1 MHMAA
6 RFLPVG
12 VLVMS
17 TMVSAAASSEPSLRP
32 FWTEQAMFRFGDE
45 LFFTGRASC
54 APSAEEGRQ
63 RAYESAVREV
73 LNYTRSSTLVG
84 MPIETQMLF
93 EEPPGAGC
101 PAGGVTVWR
110 LLRIPRL
117 PLNALAAHARDG
129 MTPRVRDGG
138 ARVRVKD
145 LSLRIGLS
153 REEVWKRFGQPRSV
167 MMRRS
172 TSEIHYDYPQF
183 GLTLALD
190 QQGGLLHWH
199 LAAPQSAAASRPSP
213 YDWHDWPEE
222 GSSRQTAGAPPLDL
236 TDRLRELEER
246 NAQELT
252 EDARAIC
259 ARRWRRNTE
268 MQRTCEPYEYEH
280 LKRLESQ
287 QRR

>member
-1 MHMAA
+1 MAA
-6 RFLPVG
+6 RILLFG

-17 TMVSAAASSEPSLRP
+17 AMVSAAASSEPLLRP

-73 LNYTRSSTLVG
+73 LNYTRATKLVG

-101 PAGGVTVWR
+101 PAGGTTVWR

-117 PLNALAAHARDG
+117 PLNALAAQ
-129 MTPRVRDGG
+129 PREGVTQRARDGG

-145 LSLRIGLS
+145 LSLRIGMS
-153 REEVWKRFGQPRSV
+153 REEVWRRFGQPRSV
-167 MMRRS
+167 IMRRS

-190 QQGGLLHWH
+190 QAAGLLHWH

-213 YDWHDWPEE
+213 YDWPEE
-222 GSSRQTAGAPPLDL
+222 GSSKHGVGAPPLDL

-246 NAQELT
+246 DAKELT

-280 LKRLESQ
+280 LKRLEAQ

>member
-1 MHMAA
+1 MAA
-6 RFLPVG
+6 RLLLFG

-17 TMVSAAASSEPSLRP
+17 AMVSAAVSSEPQLRP

-73 LNYTRSSTLVG
+73 LNYTRATKLVG

-101 PAGGVTVWR
+101 PAGGMTVWR

-117 PLNALAAHARDG
+117 PLNALAAQARDG
-129 MTPRVRDGG
+129 VTQRAHEGG

-145 LSLRIGLS
+145 LSLRIGMS
-153 REEVWKRFGQPRSV
+153 REEVWRRFGQPRSV

-190 QQGGLLHWH
+190 QAAGLLHWH

-213 YDWHDWPEE
+213 YDWPEE
-222 GSSRQTAGAPPLDL
+222 GSSRRTAGAPPLDL
-236 TDRLRELEER
+236 TDRLRELEEQD
-246 NAQELT
+246 AKELT

-280 LKRLESQ
+280 LKRLEAQ

>member
-1 MHMAA
+1 MAA
-6 RFLPVG
+6 RFLPLG

-17 TMVSAAASSEPSLRP
+17 AMVSAAVSSEPVLRP

-73 LNYTRSSTLVG
+73 LNYARVSKLIG

-117 PLNALAAHARDG
+117 PLNALAAQARDG
-129 MTPRVRDGG
+129 VTPRIREAG
-138 ARVRVKD
+138 ARLRVKD
-145 LSLRIGLS
+145 LSLRIGMS
-153 REEVWKRFGQPRSV
+153 REEVWNRFGQPRSV
-167 MMRRS
+167 MMRRN

-190 QQGGLLHWH
+190 QYGGLLHWH

-213 YDWHDWPEE
+213 YDWPEE
-222 GSSRQTAGAPPLDL
+222 GSSRQTAGSPPLDL
-236 TDRLRELEER
+236 TDRLRQLEER
-246 NAQELT
+246 DAQELT

-259 ARRWRRNTE
+259 ARRWRRNAE

-280 LKRLESQ
+280 LKRLEA
-287 QRR
+287 QRRR

>member
-1 MHMAA
+1 MAA
-6 RFLPVG
+6 RFLPLG
-12 VLVMS
+12 LLL
-17 TMVSAAASSEPSLRP
+17 VSATISSAASSDTVLRP

-45 LFFTGRASC
+45 IFFTGRASC

-63 RAYESAVREV
+63 RAYDSAVREV
-73 LNYTRSSTLVG
+73 LNYTRATKLVG

-101 PAGGVTVWR
+101 PSGGVTVWR

-117 PLNALAAHARDG
+117 PLNAIAAEARDG
-129 MTPRVRDGG
+129 LTPRLRDGDS
-138 ARVRVKD
+138 RTRVKD
-145 LSLRIGLS
+145 LSLRIGMS

-190 QQGGLLHWH
+190 PGGSLLHWH

-213 YDWHDWPEE
+213 YDWPEE
-222 GSSRQTAGAPPLDL
+222 GSSKQIASAPPLDL

-246 NAQELT
+246 NAQELG

-280 LKRLESQ
+280 LKRLETQ